1 MRQHLAWLAVLTI
14 ALPFLGNAQP
24 RGGAATSSSSTHAQP
39 SKLYRWTD
47 DKGVVHYGDSI
58 PPEYAKQD
66 RDVLN
71 NQGVSVG
78 FEQGELTP
86 EQRAEKERKEA
97 EAKQAQAQRE
107 ETARRDKMLLETY
120 ISVSDIE
127 DLRNRRLELLESQI
141 KVTELYLANLRKRLL
156 TLQDEASNYK
166 PYTNRENAP
175 QIPENLATDISR
187 TVGSI
192 NLYEQTL
199 SRTRTN
205 QETVRN
211 AFDSDIRRFKE
222 LKGG

>member
-1 MRQHLAWLAVLTI
+1 MRQHLAWLAVLAI
-14 ALPFLGNAQP
+14 ALPSLTGAQP
-24 RGGAATSSSSTHAQP
+24 KSGQP
-39 SKLYRWTD
+39 GKLYQWTD
-47 DKGVVHYGDSI
+47 DKGVVHYGDSV
-58 PPEYAKQD
+58 PPEYAKAD
-66 RDVLN
+66 RNVLN
-71 NQGVSVG
+71 NQGVHVG

-86 EQRAEKERKEA
+86 EQRAEKARLAAEA
-97 EAKQAQAQRE
+97 EQAKHQRE
-107 ETARRDKMLLETY
+107 QIARRDKMLLETY

-127 DLRNRRLELLESQI
+127 DLRNRRLELLEGQI

-166 PYTNRENAP
+166 PYTARENAP

-187 TVGSI
+187 TAGSI

-199 SRTRTN
+199 SHTRST

-211 AFDSDIRRFKE
+211 SFDDDIRRFKQ

>member
-1 MRQHLAWLAVLTI
+1 MRQHLAWVAVLAI
-14 ALPFLGNAQP
+14 ALPSLGGAQP
-24 RGGAATSSSSTHAQP
+24 RGEHPT
-39 SKLYRWTD
+39 KLYRWTD

-66 RDVLN
+66 RNVLN
-71 NQGVSVG
+71 NQGVNVG

-86 EQRAEKERKEA
+86 EQRATKERQAA
-97 EAKQAQAQRE
+97 EAAQAQAQRE
-107 ETARRDKMLLETY
+107 EAARRDKTLLATY

-166 PYTNRENAP
+166 PYTTRENAP

-199 SRTRTN
+199 SRTRSD

-211 AFDSDIRRFKE
+211 SFDSDIRRFKE

>member
-24 RGGAATSSSSTHAQP
+24 RGAASSSSSHAQP

-107 ETARRDKMLLETY
+107 ESARRDKMLLETY

-127 DLRNRRLELLESQI
+127 DLRNRRLELLEGQI

-166 PYTNRENAP
+166 PYTDRENAP
-175 QIPENLATDISR
+175 QVPENLATDISR

-199 SRTRTN
+199 SRTRSS

-211 AFDSDIRRFKE
+211 SFDNDIRRFKE

>member
-1 MRQHLAWLAVLTI
+1 MRQHLAWLAVLAI
-14 ALPFLGNAQP
+14 ALPSLGSAQP
-24 RGGAATSSSSTHAQP
+24 KSGQP

-47 DKGVVHYGDSI
+47 DKGVVHYGDTV
-58 PPEYAKQD
+58 PPEYSKAD
-66 RDVLN
+66 RNVLN
-71 NQGVSVG
+71 NQGVNVG

-86 EQRAEKERKEA
+86 EQRAEKQRLAAEA
-97 EAKQAQAQRE
+97 EQAKHVRE
-107 ETARRDKMLLETY
+107 EIARRDKMLLETY

-127 DLRNRRLELLESQI
+127 DLRNRRLELLEGQI

-166 PYTNRENAP
+166 PYTTRENAP
-175 QIPENLATDISR
+175 PIPESLATDLSR

-199 SRTRTN
+199 SRSRSD

-211 AFDSDIRRFKE
+211 SFDDDIRRFKQ

>member
-1 MRQHLAWLAVLTI
+1 MRQHLAWLAVLAV
-14 ALPFLGNAQP
+14 ALPSFVGAQQKT
-24 RGGAATSSSSTHAQP
+24 GQP
-39 SKLYRWTD
+39 GKLYQWTD

-58 PPEYAKQD
+58 PPEYAKAD
-66 RDVLN
+66 RNVLN
-71 NQGVSVG
+71 QQVVHVG

-86 EQRAEKERKEA
+86 EQRAEKARLAAEA
-97 EAKQAQAQRE
+97 EKAKQQRE
-107 ETARRDKMLLETY
+107 EIARRDKMLLETY

-166 PYTNRENAP
+166 PYTARENAP
-175 QIPENLATDISR
+175 QVPENLQTDISR

-199 SRTRTN
+199 SHARST

-211 AFDSDIRRFKE
+211 SFDDDIRRFKQ

>member
-1 MRQHLAWLAVLTI
+1 MRQHLAWLAVLAI
-14 ALPFLGNAQP
+14 ALPSLTGAQP
-24 RGGAATSSSSTHAQP
+24 KSGQP
-39 SKLYRWTD
+39 GKLYQWTD
-47 DKGVVHYGDSI
+47 DKGVVHYGDSV
-58 PPEYAKQD
+58 PPEYAKAD
-66 RDVLN
+66 RNVLN
-71 NQGVSVG
+71 NQGVHVG

-86 EQRAEKERKEA
+86 EQRAEKARLAAEA
-97 EAKQAQAQRE
+97 EQAKHQRE
-107 ETARRDKMLLETY
+107 EIARRDKMLLETY

-127 DLRNRRLELLESQI
+127 DLRNRRLELLEGQI

-166 PYTNRENAP
+166 PYTARENAP

-187 TVGSI
+187 TAGSI

-199 SRTRTN
+199 SHTRST

-211 AFDSDIRRFKE
+211 SFDEDIRRFKQ

>member
-1 MRQHLAWLAVLTI
+1 MRQHLAWLAVLAI
-14 ALPFLGNAQP
+14 ALPSLTGAQP
-24 RGGAATSSSSTHAQP
+24 KSGQP
-39 SKLYRWTD
+39 GKLYQWTD

-66 RDVLN
+66 RSVLN
-71 NQGVSVG
+71 NQGVNVG

-86 EQRAEKERKEA
+86 EQRAEKARLAAEA
-97 EAKQAQAQRE
+97 EQAKHQRE
-107 ETARRDKMLLETY
+107 EIARRDKMLLETY

-127 DLRNRRLELLESQI
+127 DLRNRRLELLEGQI

-166 PYTNRENAP
+166 PYTARENAP

-187 TVGSI
+187 TAGSI

-199 SRTRTN
+199 SHTRST

-211 AFDSDIRRFKE
+211 SFDDDIRRFKQ

>member
-1 MRQHLAWLAVLTI
+1 MRQHFAWLAVLAI
-14 ALPFLGNAQP
+14 ALPSFTGAQP
-24 RGGAATSSSSTHAQP
+24 KSGQSKSGP
-39 SKLYRWTD
+39 PGKLYQWTD
-47 DKGVVHYGDSI
+47 DKGVVHYGDSV
-58 PPEYAKQD
+58 PPEYAKAD
-66 RDVLN
+66 RNVLN
-71 NQGVSVG
+71 SQGVHVG

-86 EQRAEKERKEA
+86 EQRAEKARLAAEA
-97 EAKQAQAQRE
+97 EQAKHQRE
-107 ETARRDKMLLETY
+107 EIARRDKMLLETY

-127 DLRNRRLELLESQI
+127 DLRNRRLELLEGQI

-166 PYTNRENAP
+166 PYTARENAP

-199 SRTRTN
+199 SHTRST

-211 AFDSDIRRFKE
+211 SFDDDIRRFKQ

>member
-1 MRQHLAWLAVLTI
+1 MRQYFAWLAVLTI
-14 ALPFLGNAQP
+14 ALPSLGNAQS
-24 RGGAATSSSSTHAQP
+24 RGATSSSQHAQP
-39 SKLYRWTD
+39 GKLYRWTD

-66 RDVLN
+66 RNVLN
-71 NQGVSVG
+71 TQGVNVG

-97 EAKQAQAQRE
+97 EAKQAQLQRE
-107 ETARRDKMLLETY
+107 EIARRDKMLLETY

-166 PYTNRENAP
+166 PYTSRENAQ

-211 AFDSDIRRFKE
+211 SFDSDIRRFKE

>member
-1 MRQHLAWLAVLTI
+1 MRQHLAWLAVLAV
-14 ALPFLGNAQP
+14 ALPSFVVAQQKT
-24 RGGAATSSSSTHAQP
+24 GQP
-39 SKLYRWTD
+39 GKLYQWTD

-58 PPEYAKQD
+58 PPEYAKAD
-66 RDVLN
+66 RNVLN
-71 NQGVSVG
+71 QQGVHVG

-86 EQRAEKERKEA
+86 EQRAEKARLAAEA
-97 EAKQAQAQRE
+97 EKAKQQRE
-107 ETARRDKMLLETY
+107 EIARRDKMLLETY

-166 PYTNRENAP
+166 PYTARENAP
-175 QIPENLATDISR
+175 QVPENLQTDISR

-199 SRTRTN
+199 SHTRST

-211 AFDSDIRRFKE
+211 SFDEDIRRFKQ

>member
-1 MRQHLAWLAVLTI
+1 MRQHLAWLAVLAV
-14 ALPFLGNAQP
+14 ALPSFVGAQQKT
-24 RGGAATSSSSTHAQP
+24 GQP
-39 SKLYRWTD
+39 GKLYQWTD
-47 DKGVVHYGDSI
+47 DKGVVHYGDSV
-58 PPEYAKQD
+58 PPEYAKAD
-66 RDVLN
+66 RNVLN
-71 NQGVSVG
+71 QQGVHVG

-86 EQRAEKERKEA
+86 EQRAEKARLAAEA
-97 EAKQAQAQRE
+97 EKAKQQRE
-107 ETARRDKMLLETY
+107 EIARRDKMLLETY

-166 PYTNRENAP
+166 PYTARENAP
-175 QIPENLATDISR
+175 QVPENLQTDISR

-199 SRTRTN
+199 SHARST

-211 AFDSDIRRFKE
+211 SFDDDIRRFKQ

>member
-1 MRQHLAWLAVLTI
+1 MRQHLAWLAVLAV
-14 ALPFLGNAQP
+14 ALPSLGDAQP
-24 RGGAATSSSSTHAQP
+24 RGSVAPSQRAQP
-39 SKLYRWTD
+39 GKLYRWTD

-66 RDVLN
+66 RSVLN
-71 NQGVSVG
+71 NQGVNVG

-86 EQRAEKERKEA
+86 EQRAEKERKDA
-97 EAKQAQAQRE
+97 EAAQAQRQRE

-120 ISVSDIE
+120 ISVTDIE
-127 DLRNRRLELLESQI
+127 DLRNRRLELLEGQI
-141 KVTELYLANLRKRLL
+141 KVTELYLANLRKRLV
-156 TLQDEASNYK
+156 TLQDEASKYK
-166 PYTNRENAP
+166 PYTTKENAP

-199 SRTRTN
+199 SHTRAD
-205 QETVRN
+205 QEMVRN
-211 AFDSDIRRFKE
+211 SFDNDIRRFKE

>member
-1 MRQHLAWLAVLTI
+1 MRQHLAWLAVLAV
-14 ALPFLGNAQP
+14 ALPSFVGAQQKT
-24 RGGAATSSSSTHAQP
+24 GQP
-39 SKLYRWTD
+39 GKLYQWTD

-58 PPEYAKQD
+58 PPEYAKAD
-66 RDVLN
+66 RNVLN
-71 NQGVSVG
+71 QQGVHVG

-86 EQRAEKERKEA
+86 EQRAEKARLAAEA
-97 EAKQAQAQRE
+97 EKAKQQRE
-107 ETARRDKMLLETY
+107 EIARRDKMLLETY

-156 TLQDEASNYK
+156 TLQDAASNYK
-166 PYTNRENAP
+166 PYTARENAP
-175 QIPENLATDISR
+175 QVPENLQTDISR

-199 SRTRTN
+199 SHARST

-211 AFDSDIRRFKE
+211 SFDDDIRRFKQ

>member
-1 MRQHLAWLAVLTI
+1 MRQHLAWLAVLAI
-14 ALPFLGNAQP
+14 ALPSLTGAQP
-24 RGGAATSSSSTHAQP
+24 KSGQP
-39 SKLYRWTD
+39 GKLYQWTD
-47 DKGVVHYGDSI
+47 DKGIVHYGDSV
-58 PPEYAKQD
+58 PPEYAKAD
-66 RDVLN
+66 RNVLN
-71 NQGVSVG
+71 NQGVHVG

-86 EQRAEKERKEA
+86 EQRAEKARLAAEA
-97 EAKQAQAQRE
+97 EQAKHQRE
-107 ETARRDKMLLETY
+107 EIARRDKMLLETY

-127 DLRNRRLELLESQI
+127 DLRNRRLELLEGQI

-166 PYTNRENAP
+166 PYTARENAP

-187 TVGSI
+187 TAGSI

-199 SRTRTN
+199 SHTRST

-211 AFDSDIRRFKE
+211 SFDDDIRRFKQ